1 MSLCNLLRV
10 PPIFIMDELFKTSF
24 GFPDLADIVFPE
36 NNDFVN
42 STLSQIEI
50 SESAQYYKAIFLSFI
65 KIIVS
70 CLSKFNKFSKINH
83 NRYIIVNSILFYFS
97 SILFIIVFICSTCQ
111 ILIPSILSC
120 SFCWYCTSFLLGE
133 HTNTESHLRKIRKL

>member
-1 MSLCNLLRV
+1 MSICDLFRV

-24 GFPDLADIVFPE
+24 GFPELTDIVFPA

-50 SESAQYYKAIFLSFI
+50 GESAQYYKAIFLSFI

-70 CLSKFNKFSKINH
+70 CLSKLNTFSKKN
-83 NRYIIVNSILFYFS
+83 NNTTLSVN
-97 SILFIIVFICSTCQ
+97 
-111 ILIPSILSC
+111 
-120 SFCWYCTSFLLGE
+120 
-133 HTNTESHLRKIRKL
+133 